1 MLDVKDA
8 HDHDVCELLARADV
22 FVHNL
27 APGAVERLGF
37 GYDEL
42 AARHPRLIWCGIS
55 GYGPDGPY
63 RDRKAYDMLVQAE
76 AGIIGMTGTEASP
89 AKVGVSIAD
98 IGGGLYAY
106 SSILAALLNRERRA
120 AATASTSPCW
130 SA

>member
-1 MLDVKDA
+1 M
-8 HDHDVCELLARADV
+8 

-37 GYDEL
+37 GFDAL
-42 AARHPRLIWCGIS
+42 AVQNPRLIWCGIS

-76 AGIIGMTGTEASP
+76 SGIISMTGTEDAP

-98 IGGGLYAY
+98 IGARTLCVLVDPRGAAEPEQDR
-106 SSILAALLNRERRA
+106 LAAS
-120 AATASTSPCW
+120 ASTSRC
-130 SA
+130 SNA